1 MPSCPS
7 HRWCQLVGS
16 ASTLW
21 HLPLGTMDPTT
32 THRCPDHDAFQEI
45 PTQAGRERPGRAC
58 GVDLTNVTV
67 IDQSWERVF
76 LAIMRE
82 RTQASLAELK
92 PDAVLADPSWATMAR
107 VWVPG
112 GSFVPMAHLRRGLE
126 REEIQST
133 MSCRH
138 SVIPG
143 PHPSVSAAPCRPP
156 LIDVTP

>member
-1 MPSCPS
+1 
-7 HRWCQLVGS
+7 
-16 ASTLW
+16 
-21 HLPLGTMDPTT
+21 MDPTT

-82 RTQASLAELK
+82 RTQASPAELK

-112 GSFVPMAHLRRGLE
+112 GSFVPMASLPEARAETRGDTVDHVL
-126 REEIQST
+126 
-133 MSCRH
+133 
-138 SVIPG
+138 
-143 PHPSVSAAPCRPP
+143 SAFR
-156 LIDVTP
+156 